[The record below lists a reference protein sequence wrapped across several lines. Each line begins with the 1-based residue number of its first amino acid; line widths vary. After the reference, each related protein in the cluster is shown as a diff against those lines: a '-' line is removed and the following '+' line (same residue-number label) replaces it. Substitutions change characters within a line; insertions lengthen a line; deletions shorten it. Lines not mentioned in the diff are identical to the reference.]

1 MPVCEIYLRPAPAF
15 HVPPTAAGR
24 VRSPAKSNS
33 NTLAASRSS
42 LTTPTHATILC
53 CRNPLLSGWKISAKM
68 PPPNHSGSLHGT
80 TMSDLRERPALRK
93 RDQPRQQ
100 YAASPLEPQSAS
112 RPRTG
117 ERGAQADTRLHCLPA
132 FGSREEGCLIRR
144 NNLSGQVVTW

>member
-1 MPVCEIYLRPAPAF
+1 MFVCEVDLRPAPAF
-15 HVPPTAAGR
+15 TCRLQRRGR

-42 LTTPTHATILC
+42 LTSAA
-53 CRNPLLSGWKISAKM
+53 RNDSVVVMLLFGWKISARM
-68 PPPNHSGSLHGT
+68 PAPNHSGSLHGP

-93 RDQPRQQ
+93 CDQPRQQ
-100 YAASPLEPQSAS
+100 YAASPLESQSAS

-132 FGSREEGCLIRR
+132 IGSREEGRLIRR
-144 NNLSGQVVTW
+144 NIPSGKVVTW